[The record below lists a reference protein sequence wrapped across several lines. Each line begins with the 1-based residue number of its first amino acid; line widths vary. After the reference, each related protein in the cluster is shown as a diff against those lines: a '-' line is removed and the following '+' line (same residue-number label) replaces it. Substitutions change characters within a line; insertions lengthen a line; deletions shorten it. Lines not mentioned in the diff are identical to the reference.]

1 MGICDKFL
9 DSKVANSHK
18 SHNLCSYT
26 YVFGPDEDLPVNSSR
41 NIIKITKS
49 TPCL

>member
-18 SHNLCSYT
+18 
-26 YVFGPDEDLPVNSSR
+26 
-41 NIIKITKS
+41 KS
-49 TPCL
+49 QFMLLYIRIWT